1 MGQRRVGKTDMA
13 DSRGLKIIG
22 WTLGSITA
30 AVMFIGAMVVHDA
43 VAGSSLHLERA
54 AISSVE

>member
-1 MGQRRVGKTDMA
+1 MA

-22 WTLGSITA
+22 WTLGTITA

-43 VAGSSLHLERA
+43 VAGSSLHLERT
-54 AISSVE
+54 AISSAAE